1 MRQAVYAPA
10 TPVASCAARQ
20 MTARESPYG
29 FKPIIKMYRKT
40 GRANE
45 GCDIAHP
52 RVVGEFYATKLN

>member
-1 MRQAVYAPA
+1 
-10 TPVASCAARQ
+10 